1 MAVIPT
7 LWRWAWPLVGI
18 VPALLVNIAWI
29 AALTYGFARMFFTR
43 QTPSGKSS
51 ARSHRSFDK

>member
-18 VPALLVNIAWI
+18 VLALLVNIAWI
-29 AALTYGFARMFFTR
+29 AALTYGFARLS
-43 QTPSGKSS
+43 PDPG
-51 ARSHRSFDK
+51 HH